1 MLHKKQE
8 NMLGLNHTPLEGWEH
23 ATNVSIASVSERAH
37 ARESEKDLEAA
48 LVTGCKRRGGMAVK
62 LTSQF
67 HRGLPDRMVLLPYRT
82 IAFVELKSTGRK
94 RTALQ
99 EVAATQLE
107 ALGFRVFVIDSTE
120 GLMEFFYKMDRRL
133 SRISK
138 TVETKED
145 GVQGA

>member
-1 MLHKKQE
+1 MLHKIIE
-8 NMLGLNHTPLEGWEH
+8 NMLRKKLTPSEGLEH
-23 ATNVSIASVSERAH
+23 AVDVSNVSAH

-48 LVTGCKRRGGMAVK
+48 LVTGCKRRGGMAIK

-67 HRGLPDRMVLLPYRT
+67 HRGLPDRLVLLPYRT
-82 IAFVELKSTGRK
+82 VSFVELKSTGCK

-133 SRISK
+133 SRIRK

>member
-1 MLHKKQE
+1 
-8 NMLGLNHTPLEGWEH
+8 MLGLNHTPLEGWEH
-23 ATNVSIASVSERAH
+23 ATNVSIASVPAQART
-37 ARESEKDLEAA
+37 RESEKDLEAA
-48 LVTGCKRRGGMAVK
+48 LVTGCKRRGGMAIK

-120 GLMEFFYKMDRRL
+120 CLMEFFYKMDRRL
-133 SRISK
+133 SRIRK